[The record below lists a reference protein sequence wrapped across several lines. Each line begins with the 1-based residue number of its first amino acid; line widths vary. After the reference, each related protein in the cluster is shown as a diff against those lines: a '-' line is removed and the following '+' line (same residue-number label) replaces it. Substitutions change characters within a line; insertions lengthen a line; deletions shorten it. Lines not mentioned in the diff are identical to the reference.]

1 MEILDLYD
9 SKKIKL
15 NKTLVRES
23 GEPLDGEFKLSIHLW
38 IMNSKGEFLIQ
49 KRSADRKANPNK
61 WAFTGGAVDS
71 GEESYIG
78 AIREANEEL
87 GIDLKSEDI
96 EFLLGFK
103 REHDFVDVF
112 IAKSDIDIKNVKIQE
127 EEVSESKWVSPK
139 ELELLIENGEF
150 VPAINL
156 YYDLFKKLLNKCK
169 GINF

>member
-9 SKKIKL
+9 NKKNKM
-15 NKTLVRES
+15 NKTLIRES

-38 IMNSKGEFLIQ
+38 IINSNGEFLIQ
-49 KRSADRKANPNK
+49 KRSASRKANPNK

-71 GEESYIG
+71 GEESYQG
-78 AIREANEEL
+78 AIREAKEEM
-87 GIDLKSEDI
+87 GINLDSNDV

-112 IAKSDIDIKNVKIQE
+112 IAKSDTDIKDVKMQE
-127 EEVSESKWVSPK
+127 SEVSESKWVNLV
-139 ELELLIENGEF
+139 ELDEIIRNGEF

-156 YYDLFKKLLNKCK
+156 YYDLFKKLLEKCK
-169 GINF
+169 GIKF